1 MLGLGLQ
8 HRDTCQ
14 LGMDLTLRSH
24 VCEGREKETETQRD
38 TERDRETE
46 TETEI
51 CIVRWG
57 KNGKLSPN
65 IKFIL
70 KLNFC

>member
-1 MLGLGLQ
+1 MPGIWCL
-8 HRDTCQ
+8 HRKERWKRKQ
-14 LGMDLTLRSH
+14 
-24 VCEGREKETETQRD
+24 REKETETQRD